1 MSVSFLEIK
10 TRSPRVDRNR
20 TVKKCPILKCVSSMF
35 SRTAAPGSQQNSRR
49 VHDGCQSRCNV
60 VHTHIDS
67 VFRNL
72 SAKSCSTNVIS
83 TIETAARR
91 LTEHACTQGGE
102 LSERLP
108 LGHERLYTNQ
118 TFRLL
123 SAARLRGTIAPVGT
137 QYPGNNC
144 GTNGYHDEQQEKAN
158 SLSVESFCLIPL
170 D

>member
-1 MSVSFLEIK
+1 MTDANLAAMLCSN
-10 TRSPRVDRNR
+10 THVD
-20 TVKKCPILKCVSSMF
+20 P
-35 SRTAAPGSQQNSRR
+35 
-49 VHDGCQSRCNV
+49 
-60 VHTHIDS
+60 

-83 TIETAARR
+83 TIETIVRR
-91 LTEHACTQGGE
+91 LTQHACTQGGE
-102 LSERLP
+102 ISEGLP

-123 SAARLRGTIAPVGT
+123 WAARLRGTIAPVGT

-144 GTNGYHDEQQEKAN
+144 GTNGYRDEQQEKAN
-158 SLSVESFCLIPL
+158 SLSAESFCLIPL